1 MHEIR
6 SRTLNANGL
15 TFSIDEAGDGDT
27 LAVLLHGF
35 PESKE
40 SWHKQLPHL
49 ASLGWHVVAPNMRG
63 YGETTRPKELDAY
76 RIEHLVADVAAIFAS
91 FPARRKILIA
101 HDWGGVI
108 AWQVA
113 LRKAVALDGL
123 VILNAPHPA
132 VFDRVLRKGWR
143 QKLRSWYVLF
153 FQLPWLPERS
163 LTAND
168 GAALVRALSG
178 QSPQFDPA
186 LMQTLRSNVTQPG
199 AATAMINYYRANIRG
214 LSDTS
219 AMSGQIDVPTLMV
232 WGENDVALDIAL
244 THGNDEF
251 VGDFLLKLV
260 AGASHWVQQDAPDAV
275 NAHIAEWGRQ
285 KGLCA

>member
-1 MHEIR
+1 MTQIT
-6 SRTLNANGL
+6 SRRLEANGL

-40 SWHKQLPHL
+40 SWHKQLPYL
-49 ASLGWHVVAPNMRG
+49 ADLGWHVVAPNMRG
-63 YGETTRPKELDAY
+63 YGETTRPEELEAY

-113 LRKAVALDGL
+113 LRKAVPLDGL

-132 VFDRVLRKGWR
+132 IFDRVLRHGWR
-143 QKLRSWYVLF
+143 QKFRSWYVLF

-186 LMQTLRSNVTQPG
+186 LMQTLRRNVTQPG
-199 AATAMINYYRANIRG
+199 AATAMINYYRANISG

-219 AMSGQIDVPTLMV
+219 AVSGQIDVPTLMV

-244 THGNDEF
+244 TEGNEAF
-251 VGDFLLKLV
+251 VRDFVLKRV
-260 AGASHWVQQDAPDAV
+260 AGASHWVQQDAPHQV
-275 NAHIAEWGRQ
+275 NVLIADWARE
-285 KGLCA
+285 KGLA